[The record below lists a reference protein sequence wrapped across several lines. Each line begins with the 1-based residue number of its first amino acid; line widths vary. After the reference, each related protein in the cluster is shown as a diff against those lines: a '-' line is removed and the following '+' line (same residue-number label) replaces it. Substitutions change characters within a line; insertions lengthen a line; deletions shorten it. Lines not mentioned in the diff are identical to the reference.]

1 MDKVTL
7 QRARAL
13 CLSIVL
19 LAACIVA
26 MASEGRCQATP
37 ALNSKEIM
45 QLCNRHT
52 KQSATSASF
61 DLNIIGSLAGKF
73 GWGKSKLIE
82 VSDSI
87 YFLIG
92 QEESDCRLLLTSVI
106 SKEDYRDNQARRLET
121 LISLQ
126 EFRENA
132 EKATNEKISVKPA
145 PADPA
150 ALLAE
155 LIKKLPL
162 PGGAIVKRGGS
173 DLEGPVGEQLNKIVD
188 LARKS
193 RNRNL

>member
-1 MDKVTL
+1 VPQQDRG
-7 QRARAL
+7 QD
-13 CLSIVL
+13 S
-19 LAACIVA
+19 
-26 MASEGRCQATP
+26 P
-37 ALNSKEIM
+37 ALTGKEIIK
-45 QLCNRHT
+45 LCNRHT

-61 DLNIIGSLAGKF
+61 DLSIIGSLAGKF

-92 QEESDCRLLLTSVI
+92 QEESDCRLLLTGVI
-106 SKEDYRDNQARRLET
+106 TKEDYRDNQAKRLEA
-121 LISLQ
+121 LITLQ

-132 EKATNEKISVKPA
+132 EKANHEKVSAKPA
-145 PADPA
+145 QADPA

-155 LIKKLPL
+155 LLKKLP
-162 PGGAIVKRGGS
+162 GGGIVKRGGS
-173 DLEGPVGEQLNKIVD
+173 DLEGPVGEQLNKVVD